1 MIVDF
6 LKQVGIDSKIVV
18 GKTGVWI
25 ESRGNQK
32 KIAAIGVRV
41 SSGVTMHGFALN
53 INNDLSDFNS
63 IIPCGLAGSEVTSL
77 ESELKI
83 GIDKKEIKDKL
94 ISSFEKIFECEVK
107 S

>member
-1 MIVDF
+1 MRICFFCIGSSQALGSGNVRIF
-6 LKQVGIDSKIVV
+6 LVF
-18 GKTGVWI
+18 
-25 ESRGNQK
+25 EC
-32 KIAAIGVRV
+32 V
-41 SSGVTMHGFALN
+41 SWV
-53 INNDLSDFNS
+53 DLSDFNS

-107 S
+107 SWLIQALWYLT

>member
-1 MIVDF
+1 
-6 LKQVGIDSKIVV
+6 
-18 GKTGVWI
+18 
-25 ESRGNQK
+25 
-32 KIAAIGVRV
+32 
-41 SSGVTMHGFALN
+41 MHGFALN
-53 INNDLSDFNS
+53 IDNDLSDFNS

-83 GIDKKEIKDKL
+83 DIDKKEIKDKL